1 MTIHYFHCTDGVDL
15 VVDREG
21 QDISSARELACSAK
35 AAAEAVMQAVPS
47 YEEWEAWAVYVYNE
61 RGQVAIVPF
70 LPGIEDA
77 AFAGALPDDAEGEPG
92 FPVCAMVTREADAA
106 RGAPAG

>member
-15 VVDREG
+15 IVDREG
-21 QDISSARELACSAK
+21 RDISGPRELACSAK
-35 AAAEAVMQAVPS
+35 AAAEVVMQAVPS

-70 LPGIEDA
+70 LPGLED
-77 AFAGALPDDAEGEPG
+77 GTSTRALPGDVSPG
-92 FPVCAMVTREADAA
+92 FPVPPSLRCEADAA
-106 RGAPAG
+106 CVAPTL

>member
-15 VVDREG
+15 IVDHEG
-21 QDISSARELACSAK
+21 QDISGPRELACSAK
-35 AAAEAVMQAVPS
+35 AAAEAVMRAVPS
-47 YEEWEAWAVYVYNE
+47 YDDWEAWGVYVYNE

-77 AFAGALPDDAEGEPG
+77 GQTGALPGDMRPD
-92 FPVCAMVTREADAA
+92 FPVPARVRCEADAA
-106 RGAPAG
+106 CAAPSR

>member
-21 QDISSARELACSAK
+21 QDISGARELASSAK

-70 LPGIEDA
+70 LPGLEDA
-77 AFAGALPDDAEGEPG
+77 KPTRALPGDVRPE
-92 FPVCAMVTREADAA
+92 FPVPPSVRCEADAA
-106 RGAPAG
+106 CAAPTR

>member
-15 VVDREG
+15 IVDREG
-21 QDISSARELACSAK
+21 RDISGPRELAFSAK

-70 LPGIEDA
+70 LPGLDDA
-77 AFAGALPDDAEGEPG
+77 TSTGALPGDVSPG
-92 FPVCAMVTREADAA
+92 LPVPPSLMCEADAA
-106 RGAPAG
+106 CAAPAL